1 MYMHEYISICGQY
14 VFEYILICGQSQGV
28 VCAGGD
34 IIRGALALCVC
45 MYIYMYVY
53 IYVCY
58 LYIHTHIYIC
68 MYVCTDKGICF
79 KLQIICTY
87 VL

>member
-45 MYIYMYVY
+45 MYIYMYVIYTYIHIY
-53 IYVCY
+53 IYVC
-58 LYIHTHIYIC
+58 
-68 MYVCTDKGICF
+68 MYV
-79 KLQIICTY
+79 QIREY
-87 VL
+87 VLSCRLYAHMYYDV